1 VEAAVSRSAAVKAAA
16 AAEVGATIAGRSVT
30 ASGSRSAVAQ
40 TACHK
45 NAKSVSTPRFPAF
58 LGSAAAIPNQKIP
71 FMSLSRFVVSLCC
84 AILFLSGLAPAFAE
98 SKSAGPHA
106 ATDSQRIADVE
117 GYFTNT
123 APGGKDGTEWKG
135 PLAGQAGPG
144 HNTWLMISTGL
155 VLFMTLP
162 GLAMFYGGLVRQ
174 KNVLSI
180 FAQCLGLAAVV
191 TMLWWACGY
200 SLSFAKGNGV
210 LGNLEHAFFRGVEYE
225 PNTAYSPWVSH
236 NIWAIYQLTFA
247 IITPAL
253 TIGAVA
259 ERMKF
264 RAVMLFSVLWMFVVY
279 FPAAHML
286 WGNGGAFNGIGNT
299 AAASV
304 KAVDFAGG
312 IVVHMTSGWSALIL
326 CILLGKR
333 RGFGRDQMPPHSM
346 VLCAAGTGM
355 LWVGWYG
362 FNAGSAVAS
371 DRIATTA
378 FVATTLSAAAA
389 CCVWGLIEY
398 ALRGKPS
405 VLGLCS
411 GAVAGLAT
419 ITPASGFV
427 TANSAV
433 IIGLAAGVATWLACA
448 KLKAFFGY
456 DDALDTF
463 GVHAVGGTLGTILVG
478 FLANESANPN
488 LKPLFATGKT
498 LWVEQLKAAGVWLVW
513 SVVASVILYFIVDKF
528 IGCRADAEDEAQGLD
543 LADHGE
549 EGYIER
555 A

>member
-1 VEAAVSRSAAVKAAA
+1 M
-16 AAEVGATIAGRSVT
+16 
-30 ASGSRSAVAQ
+30 
-40 TACHK
+40 
-45 NAKSVSTPRFPAF
+45 
-58 LGSAAAIPNQKIP
+58 
-71 FMSLSRFVVSLCC
+71 FMPRFVVSLCL
-84 AILFLSGLAPAFAE
+84 AVLFLSGAAPAFAE
-98 SKSAGPHA
+98 SALPGPAA
-106 ATDSQRIADVE
+106 ATEVQRIADLE
-117 GYFTNT
+117 GYITNT
-123 APGGKDGTEWKG
+123 APGGKDGAEWKG

-144 HNTWLMISTGL
+144 HNTWIMISTGL

-162 GLAMFYGGLVRQ
+162 GLAMFYGGLVRK

-180 FAQCLGLAAVV
+180 FAQCLGLAAGV
-191 TMLWWACGY
+191 TILWWLCGY
-200 SLSFAKGNGV
+200 SLCFAKGNGV
-210 LGNLEHAFFRGVEYE
+210 LGGLKHVFFKGVEYE
-225 PNTAYSPWVSH
+225 PNTNYSAWVSQ
-236 NIWAIYQLTFA
+236 NVWAIYQLTFA

-264 RAVMLFSVLWMFVVY
+264 TAVMLFSALWMFAVY
-279 FPAAHML
+279 FPAVHML
-286 WGNGGAFNGIGNT
+286 WGTGGAFNGLGNT
-299 AAASV
+299 AGASV
-304 KAVDFAGG
+304 KAIDFAGG

-346 VLCAAGTGM
+346 VLCAIGTGM

-362 FNAGSAVAS
+362 FNAGSAGAS

-389 CCVWGLIEY
+389 CCVWGIIEY
-398 ALRGKPS
+398 LHRGKPS

-427 TANSAV
+427 SANSAV
-433 IIGLAAGVATWLACA
+433 LIGLAAGVATWFACA
-448 KLKAFFGY
+448 KLKAHFGY

-463 GVHAVGGTLGTILVG
+463 GVHAVGGTLGTILAGV
-478 FLANESANPN
+478 FASESANPN
-488 LKPLFATGKT
+488 LKALLATGKP
-498 LWVEQLKAAGVWLVW
+498 LWLEQLKAAGVWLVW
-513 SVVASVILYFIVDKF
+513 SVVASVIIYFIVDKLV
-528 IGCRADAEDEAQGLD
+528 GCRASPEDEAQGLD